1 MKKAKILKINKAT
14 ILTLSLVFSI
24 FTFAKNSQ
32 AEDVKNQKI
41 GIAIDKTIFDFGL
54 LPGEQTSFKLQIEN
68 TTSERQIISVNFRDI
83 VIDDQNR
90 IDLMVDKNDVF
101 GLKDW
106 LSFGDGSENIGLEA
120 GEKREIELNLNVPE
134 DAIVGS
140 HYGLVL
146 FKSFPQVNF
155 ENFQNTLVGGEI
167 GVYVFCNVEG
177 EISGKGLI
185 EKTEMPRIVD
195 EQEELKVTFRNIGN
209 IHYIP
214 HGGIRAKNI
223 LTGESENYELDKH
236 FVFPGKSYNFSYDW
250 DVPSVFGIY
259 SVQAYFVDQEGQNLS
274 KTKLIFGKYSLLIV
288 VVLLAVL
295 FLIFRELK
303 NRIKIFKNK
312 KDSLNLT
319 SESSIN
325 ESRNN

>member
-1 MKKAKILKINKAT
+1 MKKEKTLKINKT
-14 ILTLSLVFSI
+14 IVLVLTLVFSI
-24 FTFAKNSQ
+24 FLSVEKSLADDTK
-32 AEDVKNQKI
+32 DQKI
-41 GIAIDKTIFDFGL
+41 GIAIDKTVFDFDL
-54 LPGEQTSFKLQIEN
+54 LPEEETSFKLQIEN
-68 TTSERQIISVNFRDI
+68 NTSERQIVSVDFRDI
-83 VIDDQNR
+83 VINDQNK
-90 IDLMVDKNDVF
+90 IDLIVDRNEVF

-106 LSFGDGSENIGLEA
+106 ISFSGDNENIGLEA
-120 GEKREIELNLNVPE
+120 GEKREVELNLSVPE

-155 ENFQNTLVGGEI
+155 DNFQNTLVGGEI

-209 IHYIP
+209 VHYIP
-214 HGGIRAKNI
+214 HGGITAKNV
-223 LTGESENYELDKH
+223 LTGESESYELDKH
-236 FVFPGKSYNFSYDW
+236 FVFPGKSYNFSYQW

-259 SVQAYFVDQEGQNLS
+259 SVQAFFVDQEGQNLS

-288 VVLLAVL
+288 VILLAVL
-295 FLIFRELK
+295 FLIFREIR
-303 NRIKIFKNK
+303 NRIKIFRGQDNLEQIK
-312 KDSLNLT
+312 K
-319 SESSIN
+319 EKV
-325 ESRNN
+325 